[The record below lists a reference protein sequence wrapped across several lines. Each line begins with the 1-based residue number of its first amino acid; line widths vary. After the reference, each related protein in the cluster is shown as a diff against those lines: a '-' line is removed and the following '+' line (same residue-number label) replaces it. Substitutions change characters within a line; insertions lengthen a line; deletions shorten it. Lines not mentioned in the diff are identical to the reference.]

1 MARNL
6 KEQQELEKL
15 TKQLTEAVYA
25 GKIMSLAYLLID
37 SDGQVQLSYHVTE
50 NQALIMMGLTK
61 LLDVNIA
68 TLTIKTTKPKDYME

>member
-15 TKQLTEAVYA
+15 TKQLTESVYA

-37 SDGQVQLSYHVTE
+37 SDGQVQLAYHVTE
-50 NQALIMMGLTK
+50 NQALTMMGLTK

>member
-15 TKQLTEAVYA
+15 IKQLTEAVYA

-37 SDGQVQLSYHVTE
+37 GDGQVQLSYHVTE
-50 NQALIMMGLTK
+50 NQALTMMGLTK